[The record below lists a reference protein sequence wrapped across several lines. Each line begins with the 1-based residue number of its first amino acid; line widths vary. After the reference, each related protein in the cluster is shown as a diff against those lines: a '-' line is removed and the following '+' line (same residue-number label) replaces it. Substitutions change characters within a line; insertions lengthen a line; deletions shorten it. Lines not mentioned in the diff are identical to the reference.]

1 MWRDEVVTY
10 DVSRRDLTVLWRTL
24 GDADAVH
31 GLYYLVTHG
40 LFQWSGDIDPLLVLR
55 VPSVLAMGAA
65 AAGVALIGE
74 RLAGPRAGTFAGLVF
89 AVLPPVQRFAQ
100 EGRSYAMVCALVVWA
115 TYALTSAVGST
126 HAAGLTSAV
135 SAQGGRARR
144 AWWLYGAL
152 LLVACLLHEF
162 AVLALAAHAVW
173 VPRAARRRWAVASG
187 AVVVVVAPLAVVSER
202 QKAQVDWLY
211 ANPWTYAGAVAV
223 CLLGAGCAASLRGR
237 GVGGAPA
244 GALVRLAL
252 PLLVVP
258 TTLLLL
264 CAPVKP
270 LFVDRYVLYG
280 MAGLALLLGAVL
292 DRASR
297 GGRGRASVAVVT
309 AGAAVAALL
318 PMTLHMRTPAG
329 RLDDATSAAHA
340 IRAAGREG
348 DAVVYLPLRRRVWSL
363 AVPGAADHLRDIALA
378 RSPVAS
384 ATLYG
389 TEVPAGVIA
398 RRMRAEPRIVLVT
411 DPSGGR
417 DEEDARE
424 KVKRALVAERRFAT
438 CRAWRGRGARVIVY
452 ALPGRC

>member
-31 GLYYLVTHG
+31 GLYYLVMHG
-40 LFQWSGDIDPLLVLR
+40 LFRWSGDIDPLLVLR
-55 VPSVLAMGAA
+55 VPSMLAMGAA

-74 RLAGPRAGTFAGLVF
+74 RLAGPRAGTLAGLVF

-115 TYALTSAVGST
+115 TYALTSTVAT
-126 HAAGLTSAV
+126 E
-135 SAQGGRARR
+135 GGRARR

-152 LLVACLLHEF
+152 SLVACLLHEF

-244 GALVRLAL
+244 GVLVRLAL

-292 DRASR
+292 DRAPR
-297 GGRGRASVAVVT
+297 GGRRRASVAVVA
-309 AGAAVAALL
+309 AGAAVAAVL

-363 AVPGAADHLRDIALA
+363 AVPGAADQLRDIALA

-424 KVKRALVAERRFAT
+424 KVKRALVAERRFET

-452 ALPGRC
+452 ALPGHC